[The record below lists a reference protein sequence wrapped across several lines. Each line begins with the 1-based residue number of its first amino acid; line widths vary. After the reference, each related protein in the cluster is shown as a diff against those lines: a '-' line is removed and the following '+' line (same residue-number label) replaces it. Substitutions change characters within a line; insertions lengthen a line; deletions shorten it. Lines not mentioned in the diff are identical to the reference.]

1 MTEDTR
7 IPQAPDADALP
18 QGRGYGRP
26 IGTEMVRM
34 GPMPGPTVLG
44 PALSRGRVMCAIAG
58 FGVLFAAVGF
68 KLADATIF
76 SPMLPRSASIAARTA
91 VADTAVTRAEITDR
105 NGEALAVSVRGIAL
119 FAQPEHIDDPSRVAH
134 QLHAILPHLSPEF
147 IHERLNYNMPVVY
160 LDRFITAEQQGRITA
175 LGHIGLGFEP
185 AERRQYPRGREAAH
199 VIGSVG
205 ADNIARG
212 GVEQYFDERLIA
224 SRQTLRLSL
233 DIRIQ
238 REMREAVEAQRAH
251 FSALGGAA
259 VMMDMRTG
267 EVLGMVSNPDFSAAD
282 LSTATGAALFN
293 RITTGVYE
301 PGSTLKVLTAAMA
314 LDSGAVN
321 INTGYDASR
330 PIQLPQGRLIRDFRG
345 QNRWLTVPEIVT
357 HSSNIGT
364 AHMAMALGRRRH
376 HEYLQRMG
384 MLERPT
390 LELPGMARPLF
401 PRQRDWSDVSTMT
414 IGYGHGIAVTPLQV
428 LTAIAG
434 VANGGVMVRPTLVAH
449 DPATPPPEGTRIIS
463 ERTSDTMRR
472 IMRLAVTHGSG
483 SRADAPGFFVGGK
496 TGTAQKLNERGQYMV
511 GRSVTS
517 FVGVFPIHEPRYAL
531 YVMLD
536 EPRARAETQGHATAG
551 WIAAPLYR
559 RIVERTAPILGLT
572 PEIEPR
578 ASAIQA
584 RLSMPL
590 GGRGPA
596 PPSRVQPGASA
607 PTPAAPAP
615 AQRAPVSAAPSPDAP
630 SPTIRRTDAP
640 VPGPRMSLVSHT
652 PTPRE
657 IGHAPR

>member
-1 MTEDTR
+1 MTEDAPGAA
-7 IPQAPDADALP
+7 PQAPDADALP
-18 QGRGYGRP
+18 LGRAYGRP
-26 IGTEMVRM
+26 IGTEMVRSA
-34 GPMPGPTVLG
+34 PAPGPSVVG
-44 PALSRGRVMCAIAG
+44 PALSRGRVMIAAAG
-58 FGVLFAAVGF
+58 FGLLFGAVAL
-68 KLADATIF
+68 KLADATIL
-76 SPMLPRSASIAARTA
+76 SPMVPRTPSVAARTA
-91 VADTAVTRAEITDR
+91 AQDTAVTRAEVTDR
-105 NGEALAVSVRGIAL
+105 NGEALAVSIRGIAL
-119 FAQPEHIDDPSRVAH
+119 FAQPEHIENPVRVAH
-134 QLHAILPHLSPEF
+134 QLHQILPHLSLEF
-147 IHERLNYNMPVVY
+147 IHERLNYNLPVVY
-160 LDRFITAEQQGRITA
+160 LDRFITMEQQAQINA

-205 ADNIARG
+205 ADDIARG
-212 GVEQYFDERLIA
+212 GVEQYFDERLRLN
-224 SRQTLRLSL
+224 RQGLRLSL

-251 FSALGGAA
+251 FNAIGGAA
-259 VMMDMRTG
+259 LMMDMRSG
-267 EVLGMVSNPDFSAAD
+267 EILGMVSNPDFSAAD
-282 LSTATGAALFN
+282 LSTATGQALFN

-301 PGSTLKVLTAAMA
+301 PGSTLKLLTAAMA
-314 LDSGAVN
+314 LDSGAVTTA
-321 INTGYDASR
+321 TGYDASR
-330 PIQLPQGRLIRDFRG
+330 PIQLPQNRMIRDFRG

-376 HEYLQRMG
+376 QEYLQRMG

-390 LELPGMARPLF
+390 LELPGMARPLY
-401 PRQRDWSDVSTMT
+401 PRGRDWSDVSTMT

-428 LTAIAG
+428 LTAVSAI
-434 VANGGVMVRPTLVAH
+434 ANGGVMIRPTLVAH
-449 DPATPPPEGTRIIS
+449 DPATPMPEGTRIIS
-463 ERTSDTMRR
+463 ERTSETMRR

-517 FVGVFPIHEPRYAL
+517 FVGVFPIQEPRYAL

-559 RIVERTAPILGLT
+559 RIVEGTAPILGLT

-590 GGRGPA
+590 NGRGPA
-596 PPSRVQPGASA
+596 PPARVAPGA
-607 PTPAAPAP
+607 PAAQPPARGP
-615 AQRAPVSAAPSPDAP
+615 AAVSTPPAEAPS
-630 SPTIRRTDAP
+630 SVIRRTETT
-640 VPGPRMSLVSHT
+640 VPGPRVSLVSHP
-652 PTPRE
+652 PTTRE
-657 IGHAPR
+657 IGRAPQ